1 MHSIIRGLILWF
13 KPYSL
18 TEGIGL
24 YGQAKLNEA
33 PPLSASCAGITALG
47 CRLGQEEWRHTC
59 PKGPIKGSRVSGQ
72 YGM

>member
-18 TEGIGL
+18 TEGIAL
-24 YGQAKLNEA
+24 SGQAKLNEA

-47 CRLGQEEWRHTC
+47 CRLGQGSGATLA
-59 PKGPIKGSRVSGQ
+59 PKDP
-72 YGM
+72 